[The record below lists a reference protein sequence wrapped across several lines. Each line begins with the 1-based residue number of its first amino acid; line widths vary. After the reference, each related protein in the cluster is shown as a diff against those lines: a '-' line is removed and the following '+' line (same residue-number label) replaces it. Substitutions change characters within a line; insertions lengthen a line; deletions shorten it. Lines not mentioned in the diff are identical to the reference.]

1 MEGDERV
8 LFVSMSQRDRQ
19 RTEKGTADIAEIRSR
34 FSNLVPE
41 GLAGRDRRGVA
52 TGKPKLGRGLHTRQ
66 RFRRCQVR
74 QDRPR
79 FSSANFNVV

>member
-8 LFVSMSQRDRQ
+8 LFVSMPQRDRQ

-41 GLAGRDRRGVA
+41 G
-52 TGKPKLGRGLHTRQ
+52 
-66 RFRRCQVR
+66 
-74 QDRPR
+74 
-79 FSSANFNVV
+79 